1 MKLLPYIP
9 LVALVLLSACVATT
23 PQSITDVPLTR
34 VTAIGD
40 DGLFAAD
47 PAGRMVAICN
57 NGLSLHD
64 MESNTRNALSSEEP
78 IALAWSPD
86 GLELAAAYSHADYET
101 RLLIYSADGEV
112 LRETLLPV
120 ALTQL
125 VWSAR
130 GDLLVAGLKLK
141 IYSFGGNL
149 RQTLHRIVGED
160 VEETLLSDSTL
171 RPSLVT
177 NLAPGLGRLQPVA
190 FSPSGDELVFLF
202 LHDPP
207 EFPPYLQLVYRNWQS
222 NHERLFQ
229 KIALQEVDL
238 TWKPSGDSVD
248 IIAGDG
254 SVSVELWPSAGAVA
268 DPSLLVAFHFSGGRL
283 YRGTDLLADWG
294 DGAQLQ
300 LLSDGKFL
308 LAVNKSL
315 YLGEGLQNV
324 NQPVYN
330 EKAWNLRHWRFR
342 GLITQ
347 AEYLELLKE
356 KDR

>member
-1 MKLLPYIP
+1 MKLLLYIP
-9 LVALVLLSACVATT
+9 LAALVLLTACLAAT
-23 PQSITDVPLTR
+23 PQSITDVPLAH
-34 VTAIGD
+34 VAAIGD
-40 DGLFAAD
+40 AGLFAAD
-47 PAGRMVAICN
+47 PSGRKVATGN
-57 NGLSLHD
+57 NGLFLHE
-64 MESNTRNALSSEEP
+64 MESNTREALSYEEP
-78 IALAWSPD
+78 VALAWSPD
-86 GLELAAAYSHADYET
+86 GLEFAAAYSRANYET
-101 RLLIYSADGEV
+101 SLLIYSADGEV

-120 ALTQL
+120 TLTHL
-125 VWSAR
+125 VWSTR
-130 GDLLVAGLKLK
+130 GDLLVTGVKLK
-141 IYSFGGNL
+141 VYSFGGNL
-149 RQTLHRIVGED
+149 RQTLHRIAGND

-177 NLAPGLGRLQPVA
+177 NLASRLGRMQPVA
-190 FSPSGDELVFLF
+190 FAPSGDELVFLY

-222 NHERLFQ
+222 NNERLFQ
-229 KIALQEVDL
+229 KIAVQEVDL

-254 SVSVELWPSAGAVA
+254 SVSVKLWPSAGAVA
-268 DPSLLVAFHFSGGRL
+268 DSSLPEAFHFSGGRL